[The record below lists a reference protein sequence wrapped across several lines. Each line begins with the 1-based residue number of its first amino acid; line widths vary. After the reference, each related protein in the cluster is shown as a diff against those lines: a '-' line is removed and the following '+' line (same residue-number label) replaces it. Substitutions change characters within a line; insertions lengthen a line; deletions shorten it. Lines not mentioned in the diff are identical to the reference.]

1 MKVVTGS
8 DTIIRDISRRN
19 WLILCTM
26 VLISLLWQSRAVT
39 VGVLGGG
46 LTVIA
51 GFQTLR
57 HSLIRLLSVSGQR
70 SAMGF
75 HCGSFIRLL
84 CLAGAIFVLI
94 GPLKAHPL
102 ALCFG
107 LSVVVANLL
116 WTTLLLGLA

>member
-1 MKVVTGS
+1 MTTGS
-8 DTIIRDISRRN
+8 DTIIRDLSRRN
-19 WLILCTM
+19 WLILGAM
-26 VLISLLWQSRAVT
+26 VLGSLLWQSRAVT

-46 LTVIA
+46 LTVIG
-51 GFQTLR
+51 GFQTLHR
-57 HSLIRLLSVSGQR
+57 SLSRLLSVPGQR
-70 SAMGF
+70 SGLGF
-75 HCGSFIRLL
+75 QCGSFIRLA

-102 ALCFG
+102 ALSIG